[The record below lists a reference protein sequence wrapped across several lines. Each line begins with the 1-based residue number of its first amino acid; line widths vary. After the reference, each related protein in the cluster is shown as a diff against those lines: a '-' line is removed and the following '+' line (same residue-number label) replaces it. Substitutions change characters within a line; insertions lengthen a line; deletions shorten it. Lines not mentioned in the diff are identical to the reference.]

1 MESAPC
7 AETAAERKERSKGKT
22 TRSIT
27 GLLKALASES
37 GFSDEKK
44 KTAQERNP
52 G

>member
-7 AETAAERKERSKGKT
+7 AETAETRKELSKGKIT
-22 TRSIT
+22 QSIT
-27 GLLKALASES
+27 GLLEALTSES

-44 KTAQERNP
+44 KTTQERNP

>member
-1 MESAPC
+1 MESPC
-7 AETAAERKERSKGKT
+7 AETAEARKELSKGKI

-27 GLLKALASES
+27 GLLEALPSES

-44 KTAQERNP
+44 KTTQERSP